1 MIELLE
7 SLNPAE
13 RAALEKQCRWKT
25 YSPNEVI
32 IEKGDESTDVFFILD
47 GDVRIANYS
56 TTGREITYANLGV
69 GAFFGEIAA
78 LDQRPRSASVAALSG
93 CVVAAVSSKAFAE
106 LVENTP
112 SIATKLIKRFC
123 HIIRVSDDRIMD
135 VSTMRSVQRVCQE
148 LMRLSGGTVI
158 HPLPNQGEIAGLA
171 STTRETV
178 GRGFHELTAAGIIE
192 RKQRA
197 LYYPRSRSPRTPY
210 RQSRSRGHVRHRL
223 SSQTAVSHR
232 VTVGIRRFSHREQ
245 DAHLE
250 PA

>member
-1 MIELLE
+1 M
-7 SLNPAE
+7 
-13 RAALEKQCRWKT
+13 LEKQCLWRT
-25 YSPNEVI
+25 FSPNEGI
-32 IEKGDESTDVFFILD
+32 IEKGDESNEVFFIVD

-56 TTGREITYANLGV
+56 TTGREITYATVGA

-78 LDQRPRSASVAALSG
+78 LDQGPRSASVAALSG
-93 CVVAAVSSKAFAE
+93 CLLASISARAFRE
-106 LVENTP
+106 LVEATP
-112 SIATKLIKRFC
+112 SIATKLVQRFC

-178 GRGFHELTAAGIIE
+178 GRVFHELTAAGIIE

-197 LYYPRSRSPRTPY
+197 LYIRDRARLERLIGNLDMEGTFDTVFHPKGRSAS
-210 RQSRSRGHVRHRL
+210 
-223 SSQTAVSHR
+223 A
-232 VTVGIRRFSHREQ
+232 
-245 DAHLE
+245 
-250 PA
+250 